1 MFMKP
6 INMFSVKQILKDTY
20 VVTENY
26 LPGQRCVCGV
36 IVGAERVLVIDAGLG
51 MGGDLRR
58 FIESF
63 VGTAKP
69 MFLICTHGHTDCI
82 GGAALFDEAYLKHE
96 DLPMVKD
103 SLNQDFVL
111 RQMNGWTN
119 SIPELEAHAKLT
131 AKSLENVN
139 FKDLHE
145 GDHFH
150 LGGVHVGIM
159 CIPGHTKGS
168 IAVRVTREGVQTM
181 TFVGDA
187 FSAEMN
193 HLTNMNK
200 EDLLNYRDRLNTF
213 IGRLYHDE
221 PIFSS
226 HLPVPVG
233 ISVGQD
239 IAKACEEVA
248 VGRFTELDAPFNFGN
263 GAPGNSEKDLRVHFV
278 NNNYIVYDRNLL

>member
-1 MFMKP
+1 MRP
-6 INMFSVKQILKDTY
+6 INLFSVKQILKDTY

-26 LPGQRCVCGV
+26 LPGHRCVCGV
-36 IVGAERVLVIDAGLG
+36 IVGAERILVIDAGLG

-63 VGTAKP
+63 VGTGKP
-69 MFLICTHGHTDCI
+69 IFLICTHGHTDCI
-82 GGAALFDEAYLKHE
+82 GGAALFDEAYLCHR
-96 DLPMVKD
+96 DLPMVAD
-103 SLNQDFVL
+103 SLNQEFVL

-119 SIPELEAHAKLT
+119 HIPELEAHAKLL
-131 AKSLENVN
+131 AKDLSEVK

-145 GDHFH
+145 RDHYH
-150 LGGVHVGIM
+150 LGGVHVEIR

-168 IAVRVTREGVQTM
+168 VAVRVTREGVQTM

-193 HLTNMNK
+193 HLTNMNR
-200 EDLLNYRDRLNTF
+200 EDLLEYRDRLQQF
-213 IGRLYHDE
+213 LSGLHHDE

-226 HLPVPVG
+226 HLPVAVG
-233 ISVGQD
+233 ISVGED

-248 VGRFTELDAPFNFGN
+248 LGRGTGQDAPFDFGW
-263 GAPGNSEKDLRVHFV
+263 GKKGDKAPDLRVHFV
-278 NNNYIVYDRNLL
+278 NNNYIVYNKDLL

>member
-1 MFMKP
+1 MRLM
-6 INMFSVKQILKDTY
+6 NMFSVRQILKDTY
-20 VVTENY
+20 IVTENY
-26 LPGQRCVCGV
+26 LPGHRCVCGV

-63 VGTAKP
+63 VGTGKP
-69 MFLICTHGHTDCI
+69 IFLICTHGHTDCI

-96 DLPMVKD
+96 DLPMVAD

-111 RQMNGWTN
+111 MQMNGWTN
-119 SIPELEAHAKLT
+119 HIPELEAQAKLM
-131 AKSLENVN
+131 AQDLSKVQ

-193 HLTNMNK
+193 HLTNMNQQ
-200 EDLLNYRDRLNTF
+200 DMLNYRDRLQEF
-213 IGRLYHDE
+213 IGKLYHDE
-221 PIFSS
+221 PIFSA
-226 HLPVPVG
+226 HMPVPVG
-233 ISVGQD
+233 IQTGLD

-248 VGRFTELDAPFNFGN
+248 LGIGTAQDAPFDFGW
-263 GAPGNSEKDLRVHFV
+263 GKKGGKAPDLRVHFV
-278 NNNYIVYDRNLL
+278 NNNYIVYNKDLM

>member
-1 MFMKP
+1 MKP
-6 INMFSVKQILKDTY
+6 VNMFSVKQVLKDTY

-26 LPGQRCVCGV
+26 LPGHRCVCGV

-58 FIESF
+58 FVESF
-63 VGTAKP
+63 VGTGKP
-69 MFLICTHGHTDCI
+69 IFLICTHGHTDCI
-82 GGAALFDEAYLKHE
+82 GGAALFDEAYLCHK

-119 SIPELEAHAKLT
+119 NIPELEAQAKLM
-131 AKSLENVN
+131 AQDLSKVQ

-159 CIPGHTKGS
+159 MIPGHTDGS

-193 HLTNMNK
+193 HLHRMNRS
-200 EDLLNYRDRLNTF
+200 ELLEYRDRLQKF
-213 IGRLYHDE
+213 LRRLYHDE
-221 PIFSS
+221 PIYSA
-226 HLPVPVG
+226 HMPVPVG
-233 ISVGQD
+233 ISVGED

-248 VGRFTELDAPFNFGN
+248 LGRFTEHDAPFDFGWPKKE
-263 GAPGNSEKDLRVHFV
+263 GQKAPDLRVHFV
-278 NNNYIVYDRNLL
+278 NNNYIVYNRDLM